1 MQHKCLHHLWKT
13 QHMSTLDVWIKNV
26 LQTLHIHLCNYIW
39 AHLHILYICIV
50 CVCFLWVFCGL
61 YWGMGVWKKVY
72 RVKQLYWILSMWY
85 FPIVFYLFP
94 RKLQF
99 RSFAIELT
107 NLCRTS
113 FYLRY
118 KILEML
124 SRSLS
129 ESRFNGTN
137 LHQIQQWV
145 FLKQCISTDNCY
157 L

>member
-26 LQTLHIHLCNYIW
+26 LQTLHIHLCTYTHTVDIY
-39 AHLHILYICIV
+39 AL
-50 CVCFLWVFCGL
+50 CVFVFCGGFYGL
-61 YWGMGVWKKVY
+61 YWGGGYERMYIGLNSCIEYCPW
-72 RVKQLYWILSMWY
+72 WY
-85 FPIVFYLFP
+85 FPIVCYLFP